1 MLPADIIEFII
12 QQWSCKDP
20 YCRLDFS
27 ENQWKQW
34 THLAYVDITKDG
46 GKDAGTSSPFCIRL
60 VGQSGSGKTSQLLPA
75 IKYALEGQS
84 YISLA
89 VRFFAKYHPY
99 LEKIK
104 ELYGEKQ
111 MREKT
116 NAFALILLTL
126 VLQRCIENKLP
137 ILLEMTLLTADYE
150 HFVHELLRDNGYFC
164 DYHCLA
170 VSKTISDTWIQQR
183 CQEVQRE
190 VSEKSS
196 RFFFETLQSAFEM
209 IQKEANRIPNRVFIW
224 NHTQALPIISSFE
237 NKDLWKLFCDARK
250 STAPLLSLEQGLAT
264 KKTFMRDFYSK
275 NMFSGK

>member
-1 MLPADIIEFII
+1 MLPTEIVEFIT
-12 QQWSCKDP
+12 QQWGCKDP
-20 YCRLDFS
+20 YCKLDFS
-27 ENQWKQW
+27 RNQWEQW
-34 THLAYVDITKDG
+34 SHLAYTDVTKDRG
-46 GKDAGTSSPFCIRL
+46 RDSCTSSPFCIRL

-99 LEKIK
+99 LEKIR

-111 MREKT
+111 IREKT

-126 VLQRCIENKLP
+126 VLQRCLENKLSV
-137 ILLEMTLLTADYE
+137 LLEMTLLTADYE
-150 HFVHELLRDNGYFC
+150 RFVYKLLRDNGYFC

-170 VSKTISDTWIQQR
+170 VSKAISDAWIQQR
-183 CQEVQRE
+183 CKETQRE

-209 IQKEANRIPNRVFIW
+209 LQKETNKIPNRVFIW
-224 NHTQALPIISSFE
+224 NHTQELPIISSFE
-237 NKDLWKLFCDARK
+237 DKNLWKLFCDAQR
-250 STAPLLSLEQGLAT
+250 STAPLLSLEQGLAA
-264 KKTFMRDFYSK
+264 KKTFMRNFYSK
-275 NMFSGK
+275 NMFSRK